1 MLIVPH
7 LAQEHWLKKGPKE
20 HLQDEKLR
28 GSYGVCF
35 GLRFPPLS
43 TEMTTACGF
52 VCPLCTER
60 RLYPQFAILYSP
72 LVTSQMPG
80 LHLVSLAGAS
90 LKCFSCFS
98 EQWGRGRHH
107 DGTDYWSTQS
117 HVWPLEMEG
126 KSVLKTSNP
135 ALWNREVLL
144 SIIKTPFSIGGVCFW
159 RPLSMYRNAVC

>member
-7 LAQEHWLKKGPKE
+7 LAQEPWLKKGPKE

-60 RLYPQFAILYSP
+60 RLYPVCHSIFSTHDFSDAWAASG
-72 LVTSQMPG
+72 VTGQGISGVFFMFFRAVG
-80 LHLVSLAGAS
+80 
-90 LKCFSCFS
+90 
-98 EQWGRGRHH
+98 E
-107 DGTDYWSTQS
+107 
-117 HVWPLEMEG
+117 EE
-126 KSVLKTSNP
+126 TS
-135 ALWNREVLL
+135 
-144 SIIKTPFSIGGVCFW
+144 
-159 RPLSMYRNAVC
+159 